1 MWLNIEHYMVDGAKW
16 QEQVI
21 MMILKGRI
29 REVTNDTYNTEYHKY
44 DAEVVIGRYE
54 NCREQGYVFSL
65 KYKEFKQLAHYCVF
79 EHRNSDSICIIKFNG
94 SFINTPTIE
103 DIWKD
108 RKGKYDYDKSF
119 EYGQFNEVADW
130 LIEDMRKEI
139 SDYKEKNEK

>member
-16 QEQVI
+16 QEQVV

-29 REVTNDTYNTEYHKY
+29 REVTDGTYNTEYRKY

-65 KYKEFKQLAHYCVF
+65 KYKEFNQLAHYCVF

-130 LIEDMRKEI
+130 LIEDMKKEI